1 MKILIIE
8 DDVPLTVIY
17 EQICKATGHETIISK
32 SGGEALNLIEN
43 DEEIGVI
50 LLDRHLPDTD
60 GFEICRSV
68 RDKYGSL
75 DKYILLI
82 TGDNDNESH
91 LSGLDAGADDFI
103 AKPVNLEILQ
113 RRVKVGIRS
122 VSAHRDLLEQKSVTE
137 KLYLE
142 NEFFK
147 KGFEDAV
154 QPYLIT
160 SLDGIITHVNKA
172 VETFYEYKSKE
183 LIGKSTRILNPGIK
197 EYINRGHTPEYYDNL
212 FSNLW
217 NCIENPQKGS
227 WEGDLINRTKSGE
240 IKDVHMQICSIHNK
254 NGDKVG
260 YSAFVWDLSEFIERE
275 RKSRHSCFKTIVELA
290 EVRDNETGEHL
301 KRIAKYSRI
310 MAENLE
316 MTKKFVD
323 SMENFSPFHDI
334 GKVGIPDSVL
344 LAPRKLTEAE
354 FEIIK
359 THPTIGYDIL
369 KKTET
374 LSFAADIAYCHHEK
388 WDGSGYPR
396 GIKGED
402 IPLSGRITA
411 LADVYDALRMKRPY
425 KESWPHDDVVELINS
440 EKGKH
445 FDPLLV
451 DLFNKLHFKFKEISE
466 KYK

>member
-8 DDVPLTVIY
+8 DDVPLTIIY
-17 EQICKATGHETIISK
+17 EQICKATGHETFIAK
-32 SGGEALNLIEN
+32 SGGEALNLIES
-43 DEEIGVI
+43 DKEIGVI

-60 GFEICRSV
+60 GFEICKSIREMF
-68 RDKYGSL
+68 GSL

-82 TGDNDNESH
+82 TGDNDNEAH
-91 LSGLDAGADDFI
+91 LAGLDAGADDFI
-103 AKPVNLEILQ
+103 TKPVNLEILQ
-113 RRVKVGIRS
+113 RRVNVGIRS
-122 VSAHRDLLEQKSVTE
+122 VSAHRDLLEQKAVTE

-147 KGFEDAV
+147 NGFEDAS
-154 QPYLIT
+154 QPYMIT

-172 VETFYEYKSKE
+172 VETFYGYKSKE
-183 LIGKSTRILNPGIK
+183 LIGKNTRILNPGIS
-197 EYINRGHTPEYYDNL
+197 EYVNRGFSEEYYKNL
-212 FSNLW
+212 FRNLW
-217 NCIENPQKGS
+217 ETLESPQTGS
-227 WEGDLINRTKSGE
+227 WEGDLINKTKSGD
-240 IKDVHMQICSIHNK
+240 IKNVHMQIGSIHNK

-275 RKSRHSCFKTIVELA
+275 RKNRHACFKTIVDLA

-301 KRIAKYSRI
+301 KRIAKYSRL
-310 MAENLE
+310 MAEHLG
-316 MTKKFVD
+316 MTKKFID

-334 GKVGIPDSVL
+334 GKVGIPDNVL

-396 GIKGED
+396 GLAGED

-411 LADVYDALRMKRPY
+411 LVDVYDALRMKRPY
-425 KESWPHDDVVELINS
+425 KDPWTHEKVCDLINS

-445 FDPLLV
+445 FDPQLV
-451 DLFNKLHFKFKEISE
+451 DLFNNLHLKFKEISE